1 MTAKESG
8 KGLENGSTF
17 RPGPDSLRK
26 PFVGTTAQSKMSLMR
41 KTRMRT
47 GTLLSILGLVAVAFL
62 LLAFPEHAF
71 GRAGGGEGYHGS
83 GGGGGGGGGHGG
95 GGGGGGGNGGLIWLL
110 FQLVFRYPVVG
121 IPLLIIVIALFYYY
135 GRNNSSG
142 GGGIVYSHAPAL
154 DATTKADAIARV
166 RQHDPNFDEAAF
178 YQRVRL
184 AFGKIQDAWSA
195 QKLGTV
201 RPFISDGV
209 YERFLLQFAEQKS
222 EGWRDQMD
230 AVQVHD
236 VAVAE
241 LRSDGLYDELS
252 VRIRASASDYRV
264 SLADGKPIAGSAAPG
279 QFVEIWS
286 FLRRRGTLTQANRAG
301 LIEGN
306 CPNCGAPVELNQA
319 ANCTHCKALLRS
331 GEYDWV
337 LSEITQESEWEGARH
352 ALKPGVEAMR
362 SSDADFNAVEMED
375 RASVMFWR
383 KATADRLG
391 KIDPLRK
398 VASEPF
404 CQTYGPQLRP
414 AGGGQ
419 RSFYGKC
426 AVGSVSLLGVLGD
439 AQGDRAVVEVRWT
452 GTLMTAV
459 PGQPPKASAGEQTVF
474 SLFVLWRQPGSK
486 TDAGKGISSAH
497 CPSCGAPAS
506 GGASNACDF
515 CGCVLNDGAHGWVLA
530 DVTYRSDNAGQQL
543 LEELGVGT

>member
-1 MTAKESG
+1 
-8 KGLENGSTF
+8 
-17 RPGPDSLRK
+17 
-26 PFVGTTAQSKMSLMR
+26 MSPMR
-41 KTRMRT
+41 KTRIRLVS
-47 GTLLSILGLVAVAFL
+47 LLPIIGLLAVAFVL
-62 LLAFPEHAF
+62 LMVPEQAF

-83 GGGGGGGGGHGG
+83 GGGGGGGHGGGGHGG
-95 GGGGGGGNGGLIWLL
+95 GGGGGGGSGVIWFIIQLL
-110 FQLVFRYPVVG
+110 FQHPAVG
-121 IPLLIIVIALFYYY
+121 IPLLIIVIALFYYF
-135 GRNNSSG
+135 GRGNSSG
-142 GGGIVYSHAPAL
+142 GGGIVYSPAPAL
-154 DATTKADAIARV
+154 DASSKADAIGRV

-178 YQRVRL
+178 YQRVRV
-184 AFGKIQDAWSA
+184 AFTKIQDAWSA
-195 QKLGTV
+195 QKLDTV

-209 YERFLLQFAEQKS
+209 YERFILQFAEQKT

-230 AVQVHD
+230 GVQVHD
-236 VAVAE
+236 VGIVE
-241 LRSDGLYDELS
+241 LRSDGLFDELS
-252 VRIRASASDYRV
+252 MRIRASASDYRV

-286 FLRRRGTLTQANRAG
+286 FLRRRGAITQANRAG

-337 LSEITQESEWEGARH
+337 LSEITQESEWEGERH
-352 ALKPGVEAMR
+352 GFEPGVEALR

-404 CQTYGPQLRP
+404 CQTYGAQLRP
-414 AGGGQ
+414 AQGGQ

-426 AVGSVSLLGVLGD
+426 AVGSVSLLGVLSD
-439 AQGDRAVVEVRWT
+439 DQGDRAVAEVRWT
-452 GTLMTAV
+452 GTLMAAV
-459 PGQPPKASAGEQTVF
+459 PGQPPRPSAGEQTIF

-506 GGASNACDF
+506 GGASSACDF

-530 DVTYRSDNAGQQL
+530 DVTYRSDAAGQQL
-543 LEELGVGT
+543 LAALGVG